1 MAHPKAEDILGQ
13 FSFLEAYG
21 KTLDVPEGFMVIR
34 DGDAAGSMF
43 FILEG
48 LVEVTK
54 DERLLAVLEPGEVF
68 GEMSL
73 VDGRP
78 RSANVAALQ
87 PTQLIRID
95 RDDFEEAGVQNL
107 DLLRFMMEVMANR
120 IRNTNALA
128 AAFAPARQSEIV
140 ESFKKAEV
148 ADDPSTVFASA
159 DAALIGAKSG
169 AAHSDGKSAERV
181 GAHAAAK
188 SDGDAKPSESAGKPA
203 SEKRHSATDASPR
216 NTERRW

>member
-1 MAHPKAEDILGQ
+1 VKGVGVTHPKAEEILGQ
-13 FSFLEAYG
+13 FGFLSEYG
-21 KTLDVPEGFMVIR
+21 RRMEVPEGFVVIR
-34 DGDAAGSMF
+34 DGDGAGSMF
-43 FILEG
+43 FILDG

-68 GEMSL
+68 GEMSM

-95 RDDFEEAGVQNL
+95 RDDFEEAGAQNL
-107 DLLRFMMEVMANR
+107 ELLRFMMEIMANR

-128 AAFAPARQSEIV
+128 AAFAPARHGLDLV
-140 ESFKKAEV
+140 EPQNPPKADNEDSPV
-148 ADDPSTVFASA
+148 EMALTSA
-159 DAALIGAKSG
+159 DAALVGGA
-169 AAHSDGKSAERV
+169 DKSAEP
-181 GAHAAAK
+181 K
-188 SDGDAKPSESAGKPA
+188 SGDAP
-203 SEKRHSATDASPR
+203 KRPTSTEPVRNPR